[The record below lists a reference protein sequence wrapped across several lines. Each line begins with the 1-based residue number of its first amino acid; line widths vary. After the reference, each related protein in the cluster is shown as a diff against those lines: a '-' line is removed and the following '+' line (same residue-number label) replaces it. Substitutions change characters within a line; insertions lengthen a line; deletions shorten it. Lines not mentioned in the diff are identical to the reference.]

1 MEITRNN
8 IGQMYD
14 ILTVYGRST
23 VNEVLDMIRCCDI
36 KVIRETWE
44 NMNMM
49 RHVECIDE
57 ILKINPKTKA

>member
-1 MEITRNN
+1 
-8 IGQMYD
+8 MYD

-44 NMNMM
+44 KMNMM